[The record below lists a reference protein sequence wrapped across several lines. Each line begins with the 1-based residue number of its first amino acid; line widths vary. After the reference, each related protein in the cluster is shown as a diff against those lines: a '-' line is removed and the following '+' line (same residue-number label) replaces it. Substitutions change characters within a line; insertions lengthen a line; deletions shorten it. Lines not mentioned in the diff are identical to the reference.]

1 MESNHK
7 SGDGLSGTQKEAALR
22 ALVQRTGYS
31 LVQVGTSCDMC
42 WDPPLDPRNGGSGS
56 GPKMQIEW
64 SVYNSLDGCSF
75 HWERKLHHFSFV
87 SNPEGDVLPIFGF
100 QLHLVIWKQNWCP
113 YAQRQ
118 SQFWKAVLVD
128 EKEAGICHSKVLM

>member
-42 WDPPLDPRNGGSGS
+42 WDPPLDPQNGGSGS
-56 GPKMQIEW
+56 GPKMQMER
-64 SVYNSLDGCSF
+64 SVYNSLD
-75 HWERKLHHFSFV
+75 
-87 SNPEGDVLPIFGF
+87 VLSTGKGSCI
-100 QLHLVIWKQNWCP
+100 I
-113 YAQRQ
+113 
-118 SQFWKAVLVD
+118 SVL
-128 EKEAGICHSKVLM
+128 